1 MRTSGGE
8 SIRSARQAKRY
19 SIRPVC
25 ALLACLFSI
34 LGLTACQDPE
44 VIKPH
49 IEPSAVQVTQGSE
62 ELSPD
67 PDQTMA
73 HILELLAEDDTR
85 SLLKNI
91 YPLALERYGEEQ
103 IVRRNAK
110 IHADLAVEKIRYS
123 QLQKVQDSSNDAQ
136 VFYTVKV
143 NYQTGY
149 GELSD
154 QLVMSLVW
162 HPEARAWQ
170 LDWTPDIILPKLR
183 DTGSVQ
189 IEKLKARRGEI
200 RDRAGWPLAQERS
213 LVEVSLV
220 KGAFDESRIEEAEQ
234 LLGLAPGVIDS
245 KLSQSWVQEQTL
257 VPIGRL
263 PDLKDVD
270 YRAFREL
277 GLSWNEQ
284 RSRYYP
290 FGEAL
295 APLIGYVAEPTAE
308 DMEKEAYRQLDL
320 TDLIG
325 KAGLEQIYDRE
336 LRGEDGYRVY
346 ISGAYEQSLM
356 EKPAVDGKDIQLTID
371 AIAQRDVYEVLR
383 GLNYSLS
390 AIDPKTGE
398 IVLLMSGPAYD
409 PMEFVMGLDADRYQ
423 ALLSDPGEPLI
434 AKFQGAL
441 TPGSTQKI
449 ATAMIGLENASLDP
463 LEEIEILGKE
473 WQADPSWGNY
483 YVTRY
488 SEKDGYFNL
497 EDALSYSDNIYFARL
512 AVEMGADAFDR
523 GMENLGLGQLIC
535 PDYPFARSQISNHGP
550 LGEDESILLA
560 DTAYGQ
566 GELLYNQTHLASI
579 YAALLNDGSIR
590 PATLILN
597 REDLTNVALSSGNG
611 ELVKEA
617 RLLSED
623 QQVLL
628 RQAVERVVDE
638 QYARYMLR
646 GPVEPAGK
654 SGTAE
659 VGENAQ
665 GDMLINSWFAGYER
679 RDPNLVLVFTLFDS
693 SSEEPYD
700 CHGYFSDILLQLYG
714 DRLYDLPEKSNEC
727 RSADAIPAFKPS
739 RALEE
744 ARLQLAEGIEDLPEE
759 TD

>member
-1 MRTSGGE
+1 MRTSE
-8 SIRSARQAKRY
+8 RKSLRSAKLTKRY
-19 SIRPVC
+19 FFRSVC
-25 ALLACLFSI
+25 PLLAFLFLALCFTS
-34 LGLTACQDPE
+34 CQNPE
-44 VIKPH
+44 VIKPRT
-49 IEPSAVQVTQGSE
+49 EPSTAQVTRVSE
-62 ELSPD
+62 ELAAD

-73 HILELLAEDDTR
+73 HILELLAQDDTR
-85 SLLKNI
+85 SLIKII

-110 IHADLAVEKIRYS
+110 IHADLGVEKISYS
-123 QLQKVQDSSNDAQ
+123 QLQKIQDSSNDAQ

-143 NYQTGY
+143 NYQTDY
-149 GELSD
+149 GELHD

-162 HPEARAWQ
+162 HPEAKAWQ

-189 IEKLKARRGEI
+189 IEKLKAKRGEI
-200 RDRAGWPLAQERS
+200 RDRAGWPLAVEKS

-220 KGAFDESRIEEAEQ
+220 KGGFDESRMEEAEQ
-234 LLGLAPGVIDS
+234 LLGLAPGVIEA
-245 KLSQSWVQEQTL
+245 KLGQAWVQEQTL
-257 VPIGRL
+257 VPICRL
-263 PDLKDVD
+263 SDLKDVD

-277 GLSWNEQ
+277 GLSWDEQ

-308 DMEKEAYRQLDL
+308 DLEKEVYRQLDT

-325 KAGLEQIYDRE
+325 KAGLEQIYDRV

-356 EKPAVDGKDIQLTID
+356 EKPAVDGKNIQLSID
-371 AIAQRDVYEVLR
+371 AVAQRDVYEVLR
-383 GLNYSLS
+383 GLNYSLT
-390 AIDPKTGE
+390 ALDPQTGE
-398 IVLLMSGPAYD
+398 IILLLSGPAYN
-409 PMEFVMGLDADRYQ
+409 PMEFVMGLEVGRYQ
-423 ALLSDPGEPLI
+423 ALLSDPQQPLI

-449 ATAMIGLENASLDP
+449 PTAMIGLANGSLDP
-463 LEEIEILGKE
+463 LEPVEILGKE

-483 YVTRY
+483 YVSRY
-488 SEKDGYFNL
+488 SERDGYFNL
-497 EDALSYSDNIYFARL
+497 EDALSFSDNIYFARV
-512 AVEMGADAFDR
+512 AVKMGAEAFNQ
-523 GMENLGLGQLIC
+523 GMEHLGLGQVIC

-566 GELLYNQTHLASI
+566 GELLYNQAHLASI
-579 YAALLNDGSIR
+579 YAALLNDGYIR
-590 PATLILN
+590 PATLILD
-597 REDLTNVALSSGNG
+597 REAITDSELFDKSN
-611 ELVKEA
+611 ELVKQA
-617 RLLSED
+617 KIISDD

-628 RQAVERVVDE
+628 RQAAERVVDE
-638 QYARYMLR
+638 QYAKYMLR

-659 VGENAQ
+659 VGENAL
-665 GDMLINSWFAGYER
+665 GDTLINSWFAGYER
-679 RDPNLVLVFTLFDS
+679 RNPNLILVFTLFDA
-693 SSEEPYD
+693 SSENPYES
-700 CHGYFSDILLQLYG
+700 HSYFSDILLQLYG
-714 DRLYDLPEKSNEC
+714 DWFYDLPKVATEY
-727 RSADAIPAFKPS
+727 RSADTIPAFKPS

-744 ARLQLAEGIEDLPEE
+744 ARQKQMENLEEQIEE